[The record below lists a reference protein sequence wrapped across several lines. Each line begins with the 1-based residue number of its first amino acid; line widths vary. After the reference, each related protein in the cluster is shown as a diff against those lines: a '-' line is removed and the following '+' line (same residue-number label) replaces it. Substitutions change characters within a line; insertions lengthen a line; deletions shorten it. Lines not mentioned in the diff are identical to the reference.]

1 MINGFMKKT
10 FAKKT
15 LVFLGSYLKILTFL
29 TSFTKSKTET
39 NGHLTSCRG
48 PYFCTD
54 WALWAG
60 LVIELTCPCVCVS
73 VCMCHCKTPKGPI
86 ADFGR
91 QSHNVTFILFWI
103 FQLDVSLL
111 CRPNLIGL
119 VFSSKLQLPN
129 RLENFNMI
137 SFALTILVTSCS
149 NILSFL
155 FLSLL

>member
-1 MINGFMKKT
+1 MP
-10 FAKKT
+10 
-15 LVFLGSYLKILTFL
+15 
-29 TSFTKSKTET
+29 
-39 NGHLTSCRG
+39 G

-103 FQLDVSLL
+103 FQFDVSLL
-111 CRPNLIGL
+111 CRPKLIGL
-119 VFSSKLQLPN
+119 VFSSKLQLPKTPGKFQHDQFCVDN
-129 RLENFNMI
+129 FGNFMLKYIIFLVFIFIITRCSLIYLPSLPDWLKLLATMFGENVLCFLLLIIDQAGYI
-137 SFALTILVTSCS
+137 S
-149 NILSFL
+149 
-155 FLSLL
+155 